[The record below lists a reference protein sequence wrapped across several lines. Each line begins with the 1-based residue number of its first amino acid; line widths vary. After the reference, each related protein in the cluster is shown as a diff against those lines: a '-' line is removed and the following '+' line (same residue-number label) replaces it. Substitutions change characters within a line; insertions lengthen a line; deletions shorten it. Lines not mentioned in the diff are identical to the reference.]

1 MAVLSRTSSFRIL
14 RLISQGGQGSVFL
27 GYDKRLQ
34 RRVAIK
40 VYRLPIG
47 TDLRRRLRR
56 EAQLVARIQSHRVVQ
71 VYDIIE
77 SSSYVALIME
87 YVPGCSLQD
96 FLSEAHPSLVSIL
109 TLGADISEALALAQE
124 KHIIHGDVKAAN
136 VLITDCGRAK
146 LIDFG
151 IAKCKGDASSRQWE
165 AGSFSTLSPEQYLGK
180 PLDERI
186 DLFALGCLLYRML
199 SGEQPFFRNGRPDP
213 NLLLNF
219 SAPSLT
225 DIVGVNTAL
234 PDRVVELIDELL
246 EKEPGNRTINMCN
259 VRQTLRSVLQTLS
272 VASSE
277 GLLLEARPYFRCEA
291 PDPIYK
297 RLAYQRLLG
306 GARRG
311 RPRKQ

>member
-1 MAVLSRTSSFRIL
+1 MAIPTRISFYRIL

-40 VYRLPIG
+40 FYQLPIG
-47 TDLRRRLRR
+47 NALRRQLRR
-56 EAQLVARIQSHRVVQ
+56 EAQLVARIQSDRVVQ
-71 VYDIIE
+71 IYDIME
-77 SSSYVALIME
+77 SSTYVALIME

-96 FLSEAHPSLVSIL
+96 FLSETRPSLVSIL
-109 TLGADISEALALAQE
+109 TLGADISEALALAQQ
-124 KHIIHGDVKAAN
+124 KHIVHGDVKAAN
-136 VLITDCGRAK
+136 VLITDYGRAK

-151 IAKCKGDASSRQWE
+151 IAKCKGDALSRQWE

-180 PLDERI
+180 SLDERA
-186 DLFALGCLLYRML
+186 DLFALGCLLHRML

-219 SAPSLT
+219 PASSLR

-234 PDRVVELIDELL
+234 PEQVVELIDELL
-246 EKEPGNRTINMCN
+246 QKEPANRMVDICN
-259 VRQTLRSVLQTLS
+259 VRQILRSILQTLS

-277 GLLLEARPYFRCEA
+277 GLLLEARPYFRCES
-291 PDPIYK
+291 PDPIPK

-306 GARRG
+306 TARPG
-311 RPRKQ
+311 RSRKQ

>member
-1 MAVLSRTSSFRIL
+1 MAIPTRISFYRIL
-14 RLISQGGQGSVFL
+14 RPISQGGQGSVFL

-40 VYRLPIG
+40 FYQLPIG
-47 TDLRRRLRR
+47 IALRRQLRR
-56 EAQLVARIQSHRVVQ
+56 EAQLVARIQSDRVVQ
-71 VYDIIE
+71 IYDIME
-77 SSSYVALIME
+77 SSTYVALIME

-96 FLSEAHPSLVSIL
+96 FLSEARPSLVSIL
-109 TLGADISEALALAQE
+109 TLGADISEALALAQQ
-124 KHIIHGDVKAAN
+124 KHIVHGDVKAAN
-136 VLITDCGRAK
+136 VLITDYGRAK

-151 IAKCKGDASSRQWE
+151 IAKCKGDALSRQWE

-180 PLDERI
+180 SLDERA
-186 DLFALGCLLYRML
+186 DLFALGCLLHRML

-219 SAPSLT
+219 PASSLR

-234 PDRVVELIDELL
+234 PEQVVELIDELL
-246 EKEPGNRTINMCN
+246 QKEPANRMVDMCN
-259 VRQTLRSVLQTLS
+259 VRQILRSILQTLS

-277 GLLLEARPYFRCEA
+277 GLLLEARPYFRCES
-291 PDPIYK
+291 PDPIPK

-306 GARRG
+306 TARPG
-311 RPRKQ
+311 RSRKQ